1 MHSSPVIVNIFTTY
15 RGLMLNVYEW
25 DELAD
30 SERPVLFSSSKQQS
44 LYDLPFLFVIVSAP
58 HYATC
63 VPGVWLSRVL
73 MFVNSS
79 SLNRF
84 YGSFKA

>member
-1 MHSSPVIVNIFTTY
+1 MHSSPVIVNTFTTY

-44 LYDLPFLFVIVSAP
+44 LHDLPFLFAIVSGP
-58 HYATC
+58 HYGTS
-63 VPGVWLSRVL
+63 VPGVWVPQEIIN
-73 MFVNSS
+73 NSS